1 MFRFAKIIQSW
12 KHFGTSQES
21 SDINYVANQKL
32 HPDFFTAGPDRYHN
46 RKVTTLIV

>member
-1 MFRFAKIIQSW
+1 MFRFAKIIQSWW

-32 HPDFFTAGPDRYHN
+32 HPAFFTAGPDG
-46 RKVTTLIV
+46 